1 MQSPAPQIIGDIPL
15 QPQTAQ
21 QFVQQPQ
28 QVVMM
33 NQAVM
38 GAYPST
44 NATLALVLSCISFVA
59 MGPLLSI
66 PGLIIANGALKIT
79 DSLPGHPD
87 AGMAKAAR
95 IVATINIVL
104 TVVLIIFIMI
114 LVMSLSTMENT
125 APPGYFSV
133 Y

>member
-1 MQSPAPQIIGDIPL
+1 MQSPAPQIIGDIPQ
-15 QPQTAQ
+15 QPQPAQ

-28 QVVMM
+28 QVVMI
-33 NQAVM
+33 NQAGM

-87 AGMAKAAR
+87 AGMAKAAK
-95 IVATINIVL
+95 IVATINIAL

-114 LVMSLSTMENT
+114 FVLMSMSTMENT
-125 APPGYFSV
+125 AGP
-133 Y
+133 